1 MFVFSNNSIIAKAY
15 PYFKWSVYFLL
26 FINMIL
32 FFKTQTITEGIES
45 LAWLVLL
52 MLFEWETTQL
62 NKPYISVHEK
72 RLVFVLKMI
81 AYIFVVYSAYDYTT
95 PEYIKEN
102 GKLDMY
108 NTITWLLA
116 VILIEYDVYFPG
128 KYYRTEWIIRNILKV
143 ILYSILFI
151 VAVLWWIDGEFFDFY
166 DAFLWIIC
174 FFFIE
179 LNILKFEEEEE
190 FEDE

>member
-1 MFVFSNNSIIAKAY
+1 LFVFSNNSIIAKAY

-32 FFKTQTITEGIES
+32 FFKTRTIVEGIES
-45 LAWLVLL
+45 LAWLILL
-52 MLFEWETTQL
+52 IMFEWETAQL
-62 NKPYISVHEK
+62 NKPYISVHK
-72 RLVFVLKMI
+72 NRMIFVLTII
-81 AYIFVVYSAYDYTT
+81 AYIFIIYSAYYYMI
-95 PEYIKEN
+95 PEYIKKN

-108 NTITWLLA
+108 NTITWLLV

-128 KYYRTEWIIRNILKV
+128 KYYRLEWIIRNILKK
-143 ILYSILFI
+143 ILYCILFI
-151 VAVLWWIDGEFFDFY
+151 VAVLWLINGEFFNFY

-179 LNILKFEEEEE
+179 LNILRFEEKKK
-190 FEDE
+190 FKAQ